1 MQDAEQHDLVGIGTG
16 PTNLSLAA
24 LAEPVPNLS
33 ARFLD
38 AGPEFRWHPG
48 MMVPDAELQVSYLKD
63 LVTTVDP
70 TSRFSFLN
78 YLAENGRLFRSMI
91 ANRDRCTRQEFEQ
104 YYRWVARQLPSLRWN
119 RPVEEVRLRD
129 DRLEA
134 VSGRHR
140 YSTGSLVLGTGRV
153 PVLPGF
159 AEPFRGAQ
167 VLHSAD
173 LLHVDPQVRG
183 KDVLVIGG
191 GQSGA
196 EVVHHFLGPD
206 TALPARLTWIS
217 SRSGF
222 QPLDD
227 SPFTNEWFAPDYVDH
242 FYRLGA
248 DRRQEL
254 LRRQRLASDGITE
267 SLLEAIYRRLYQL
280 DFLTGGPATVRHRLL
295 TGRRAVGL
303 ERDGDRLVAAVHDQ
317 DLDRREAHP
326 ADVVVFCTG
335 YRSALPAC
343 LDPLAGRLLNARGE
357 YEVNRDY
364 SLAWDGPA
372 GVRIHVQNMSET
384 THGVA
389 DPNLSLAAWR
399 SAQILN
405 AVTGRKVYRVDH
417 ETSTTDWGGGSP
429 HAVATPAEQP
439 STPRRS

>member
-1 MQDAEQHDLVGIGTG
+1 MEDVEQYDLVGIGTG

-24 LAEPVPNLS
+24 LAEPVPNFS

-38 AGPEFRWHPG
+38 ARAEFRWHPG

-78 YLAENGRLFRSMI
+78 YLAENGRLFRALI

-104 YYRWVARQLPSLRWN
+104 YYRWVARQLSSLRWN
-119 RPVEEVRLRD
+119 LPVREVRLHRN
-129 DRLEA
+129 RLEA
-134 VSGRHR
+134 VSGRTR
-140 YSTGSLVLGTGRV
+140 YSTGSLVLGTGRT
-153 PVLPGF
+153 PALPGF
-159 AEPFRGAQ
+159 AEPLQGPT
-167 VLHSAD
+167 VLHGSD
-173 LLHVDPQVRG
+173 LLHVAPKVRG
-183 KDVLVIGG
+183 KDVLVVGG

-196 EVVHHFLGPD
+196 EVVNHFLGQN
-206 TALPARLTWIS
+206 TALPGRLTWIS
-217 SRSGF
+217 SRAGF

-242 FYRLGA
+242 FHQLPAG
-248 DRRQEL
+248 RRAEL

-267 SLLEAIYRRLYQL
+267 SLLETIYRRLYQL
-280 DFLTGGPATVRHRLL
+280 DFLAGAPLQHRLL
-295 TGRRAVGL
+295 TGRRVIGL

-317 DLDRREAHP
+317 DLVRQEVHT

-335 YRSALPAC
+335 YRSGLPDCVA
-343 LDPLAGRLLNARGE
+343 PLADRLLNSSGE
-357 YEVNRDY
+357 LEVNRDY
-364 SLAWDGPA
+364 SLEWDGPA
-372 GVRIHVQNMSET
+372 DVRLYVQNMSEP

-405 AVTGRKVYRVDH
+405 AATGRKVYRVDH
-417 ETSTTDWGGGSP
+417 ETSTTAWDGSRP
-429 HAVATPAEQP
+429 SSGAVPPESLPTV
-439 STPRRS
+439 RSS

>member
-38 AGPEFRWHPG
+38 ARPEFRWHPG

-78 YLAENGRLFRSMI
+78 YLAENGRLFRSLI

-104 YYRWVARQLPSLRWN
+104 YYRWVARQLSSLRWN
-119 RPVEEVRLRD
+119 RPVEEVRLRH

-134 VSGRHR
+134 VSGHGR
-140 YSTGSLVLGTGRV
+140 YSTGSLVLGTGRA
-153 PVLPGF
+153 PMLPDF
-159 AEPFRGAQ
+159 AEPLRGPQ

-173 LLHVDPQVRG
+173 LLRVGPQVRG
-183 KDVLVIGG
+183 KDVMVIGG

-196 EVVHHFLGPD
+196 EVVNHFLGSD
-206 TALPARLTWIS
+206 TALPGRITWLS

-242 FYRLGA
+242 FYRLSA
-248 DRRQEL
+248 ERRKEL

-280 DFLTGGPATVRHRLL
+280 DFLTGAPVQHRLL

-317 DLDRREAHP
+317 DLDRREVHT

-343 LDPLAGRLLNARGE
+343 MDPLADRLLNARGE
-357 YEVNRDY
+357 HEVNRDY

-372 GVRIHVQNMSET
+372 GVRIYVQNMSET

-405 AVTGRKVYRVDH
+405 AVMGRKVYRVDH
-417 ETSTTDWGGGSP
+417 ETSTTAWGGGFP
-429 HAVATPAEQP
+429 HVGAAPSEQQ
-439 STPRRS
+439 STLRRS

>member
-1 MQDAEQHDLVGIGTG
+1 MHDVEHHDLVGIGTG

-33 ARFLD
+33 VRFLD
-38 AGPEFRWHPG
+38 ARPEFRWHPG

-78 YLAENGRLFRSMI
+78 YLAESGRLFRSLV

-104 YYRWVARQLPSLRWN
+104 YYRWVARQLSSLRWN
-119 RPVEEVRLRD
+119 RPVEEVRLRQ

-134 VSGRHR
+134 VSGGTR
-140 YSTGSLVLGTGRV
+140 YSTGSLVLGTGRT

-159 AEPFRGAQ
+159 AEALRGPS
-167 VLHSAD
+167 VLHGAD
-173 LLHVDPQVRG
+173 LLHVAPQVRG
-183 KDVLVIGG
+183 KDVLVVGG

-196 EVVHHFLGPD
+196 EVVHHFLRSD
-206 TALPARLTWIS
+206 TELPRRLTWVS
-217 SRSGF
+217 SRDGF

-242 FYRLGA
+242 FHRLPRE
-248 DRRQEL
+248 RRTEL
-254 LRRQRLASDGITE
+254 LSRQRLASDGITE

-280 DFLTGGPATVRHRLL
+280 DFLAGAPVQHRLV
-295 TGRRAVGL
+295 TNRRVVGL
-303 ERDGDRLVAAVHDQ
+303 DRDGDRVVASVHDR
-317 DLDRREAHP
+317 DLDRAETHV
-326 ADVVVFCTG
+326 ADVAVFCTG
-335 YRSALPAC
+335 YRSSLPAC
-343 LDPLAGRLLNARGE
+343 MDPLADRLLDARGE
-357 YEVNRDY
+357 LEVDRDY
-364 SLAWDGPA
+364 SLRWDGPA
-372 GVRIHVQNMSET
+372 DARIYVQNMSES

-405 AVTGRKVYRVDH
+405 AVAGRKVYRADH
-417 ETSTTDWGGGSP
+417 ETSTTTWGNPLDPSG
-429 HAVATPAEQP
+429 AVP
-439 STPRRS
+439 SEPLPILRSV